1 MWERGGG
8 MCLVTDKYESLVYS
22 TIYVPF
28 ELFWLII
35 PASTSHTALYAA
47 LKARTPSLIGT
58 ANKKPH
64 IHLFCWFIYIRQEG
78 MLHSKHK
85 QTLLT
90 KYKTIISF
98 FSLSQ
103 RNVTHHLA
111 RYCVARGEG
120 PAQQMD
126 RCNFSS
132 IKLWFIVQHSNPRL
146 HTQPCALTVMKH
158 YISTV
163 IVQAQD
169 EA

>member
-1 MWERGGG
+1 MANALANGGGLATHDAYLLSTEALHMWERGGG

-120 PAQQMD
+120 PAQ
-126 RCNFSS
+126 
-132 IKLWFIVQHSNPRL
+132 
-146 HTQPCALTVMKH
+146 
-158 YISTV
+158 
-163 IVQAQD
+163 
-169 EA
+169 